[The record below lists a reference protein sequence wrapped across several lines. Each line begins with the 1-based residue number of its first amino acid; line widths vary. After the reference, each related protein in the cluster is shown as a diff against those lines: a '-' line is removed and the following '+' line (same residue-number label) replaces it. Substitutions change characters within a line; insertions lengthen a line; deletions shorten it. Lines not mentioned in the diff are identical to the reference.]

1 MFSKRKNIPRM
12 TRFRIKILVLIIL
25 SGALIISGCVHSSK
39 DESSLTPTVSRSPLA
54 GEEIEQ
60 YFRIVTP
67 QSNTDDTPCSG
78 TKLPQA
84 EYVAE
89 RDALVEHAIS
99 SQHLEDGYVIAALRN
114 VPRHCF
120 VPEEFLD
127 KAYFDTALP
136 IGYGQTISQP
146 SLVAYMTELLELKD
160 GDKVLEIG
168 TGSGYQ
174 AALLAELGTV
184 EVFSVE
190 IVPQLYER
198 SAQILHDLGYDEVH
212 TKQEDGYYG
221 WPEYAPFDAIIVTAA
236 PDHLPGPL
244 ANQLAEGGILVIPI
258 GPQGWYQ
265 TLWKFVKTGG
275 ELIAYN
281 MGPVVFVPF
290 TGEGNQE
297 PTPVP

>member
-1 MFSKRKNIPRM
+1 MMHFKDKN
-12 TRFRIKILVLIIL
+12 FNCGFVLGKWFLLVIIFFGVVIIL
-25 SGALIISGCVHSSK
+25 GCDTAGLEETVQIPTV
-39 DESSLTPTVSRSPLA
+39 ESSPVA
-54 GEEIEQ
+54 EEEIEQ
-60 YFRIVTP
+60 QVKNKTHQTIA
-67 QSNTDDTPCSG
+67 SDSPCSG

-89 RDALVEHAIS
+89 RDALVDHAIT
-99 SQHLEDGYVIAALRN
+99 SQHLEDDDVITALRN

-120 VPEEFLD
+120 VTEEFLD

-136 IGYGQTISQP
+136 I
-146 SLVAYMTELLELKD
+146 ELKE

-174 AALLAELGTV
+174 AALLAELDTV
-184 EVFSVE
+184 DVFSIE

-198 SAQILHDLGYDEVH
+198 STQILNDLGYDEVY
-212 TKQEDGYYG
+212 TKQADGYYG
-221 WPEYAPFDAIIVTAA
+221 WPEHAPFNAIIVTAA

-290 TGEGNQE
+290 TGEGIQE

>member
-1 MFSKRKNIPRM
+1 MDKN
-12 TRFRIKILVLIIL
+12 FYGEFVKGKCFLLVVILFGVSIIL
-25 SGALIISGCVHSSK
+25 GCGPAGIEEIVQIPTV
-39 DESSLTPTVSRSPLA
+39 ESSPVA
-54 GEEIEQ
+54 EEIEQ
-60 YFRIVTP
+60 QVKDKTH
-67 QSNTDDTPCSG
+67 QTNANDLPCSG

-89 RDALVEHAIS
+89 REALVEHAIT
-99 SQHLEDGYVIAALRN
+99 SQHLKDEDVITALRN

-120 VPEEFLD
+120 VTAEFLE
-127 KAYFDTALP
+127 KAYYDLALP
-136 IGYGQTISQP
+136 IGFGQTISQP
-146 SLVAYMTELLELKD
+146 SLVAYMTELLELKE

-184 EVFSVE
+184 DVFSIE

-198 SAQILHDLGYDEVH
+198 STQILDDLGYDEVY
-212 TKQEDGYYG
+212 TKQADGYYG
-221 WPEYAPFDAIIVTAA
+221 WPEYAPYNAIIVTAA

-290 TGEGNQE
+290 TGEGIQE

>member
-1 MFSKRKNIPRM
+1 MCR
-12 TRFRIKILVLIIL
+12 V
-25 SGALIISGCVHSSK
+25 
-39 DESSLTPTVSRSPLA
+39 
-54 GEEIEQ
+54 
-60 YFRIVTP
+60 
-67 QSNTDDTPCSG
+67 
-78 TKLPQA
+78 
-84 EYVAE
+84 
-89 RDALVEHAIS
+89 
-99 SQHLEDGYVIAALRN
+99 
-114 VPRHCF
+114 HCF
-120 VPEEFLD
+120 VTEAFIE

-146 SLVAYMTELLELKD
+146 SLVAYMTELLELQE

-184 EVFSVE
+184 DVFSIE

-198 SAQILHDLGYDEVH
+198 STLILNDLAYDEVY
-212 TKQEDGYYG
+212 TKQADGYYG
-221 WPEYAPFDAIIVTAA
+221 WPEHAPFDAIIVTAA

-290 TGEGNQE
+290 TGEGIHE
-297 PTPVP
+297 PTIVP